1 MCIFELIPKLG
12 YHPSIW
18 WVNQIDII
26 SNFPITELTPYY
38 YIWKFPQ
45 HSKNTHKEYNTKIDN
60 VLETEPN
67 PGTPIT
73 QAIESKIETSIFQPQ
88 TLATPTNWSRA
99 KTKQKNYQKNQSQ
112 TKN

>member
-26 SNFPITELTPYY
+26 SNFLITELTPYY
-38 YIWKFPQ
+38 YIWKFFQ
-45 HSKNTHKEYNTKIDN
+45 YSKNIYKEYNTKIDN

-88 TLATPTNWSRA
+88 TLATPTNWSCA
-99 KTKQKNYQKNQSQ
+99 KTKQRKY
-112 TKN
+112 

>member
-1 MCIFELIPKLG
+1 MCIFELIPKLD

-45 HSKNTHKEYNTKIDN
+45 HSKNIFKEYYTEIDN

-73 QAIESKIETSIFQPQ
+73 QAIEF
-88 TLATPTNWSRA
+88 
-99 KTKQKNYQKNQSQ
+99 KNRYFYFSASNLSHNYKLIMC
-112 TKN
+112 

>member
-18 WVNQIDII
+18 WVSQIDII

-45 HSKNTHKEYNTKIDN
+45 YFKNTHKEYNSKIDN
-60 VLETEPN
+60 VLETEPD
-67 PGTPIT
+67 PGIPII
-73 QAIESKIETSIFQPQ
+73 QAIESKIETSMF
-88 TLATPTNWSRA
+88 LASNLRHIY
-99 KTKQKNYQKNQSQ
+99 KLIMC
-112 TKN
+112 